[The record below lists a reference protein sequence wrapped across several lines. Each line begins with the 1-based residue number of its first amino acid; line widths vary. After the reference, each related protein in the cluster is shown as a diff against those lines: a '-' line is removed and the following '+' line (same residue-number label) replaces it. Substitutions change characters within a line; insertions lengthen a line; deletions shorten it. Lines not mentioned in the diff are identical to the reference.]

1 MVKHMI
7 HSHLGFQFL
16 MLTLGLILTFLVLY
30 GWFCWREGRR
40 GKAPKYSKNLLLRL
54 QMTKQK
60 WKRRPDDQGGA
71 A

>member
-40 GKAPKYSKNLLLRL
+40 GKAPKYSRNLRRRL
-54 QMTKQK
+54 QM
-60 WKRRPDDQGGA
+60 
-71 A
+71 